1 MRILKWRFLVLVSGP
16 LLAAA
21 PAAPARRSP
30 AEFGYRHLVVMFG
43 HDSVDV
49 LVQPKK
55 GEERV
60 RKPLLLWCQGS
71 LPRPLVLYDSL
82 GPLRVFPFAIR
93 AGADS
98 LVAHCAGLP
107 QPRRLYPRR

>member
-1 MRILKWRFLVLVSGP
+1 MPAGLACDPDADIKVVFLGACER
-16 LLAAA
+16 AAA
-21 PAAPARRSP
+21 GRGARPRPAQPGRVRLSVP
-30 AEFGYRHLVVMFG
+30 SGDMFG

-49 LVQPKK
+49 LVQSKK

-60 RKPLLLWCQGS
+60 RKPL
-71 LPRPLVLYDSL
+71 VLYDSL
-82 GPLRVFPFAIR
+82 GSLRVFPLATR

-98 LVAHCAGLP
+98 LVAHRAGRP

>member
-1 MRILKWRFLVLVSGP
+1 MLVSGP

-21 PAAPARRSP
+21 PSARRSP

-49 LVQPKK
+49 LVQSKK

-60 RKPLLLWCQGS
+60 RKPLLL
-71 LPRPLVLYDSL
+71 YDSL
-82 GPLRVFPFAIR
+82 GSLRVFPLATR

-98 LVAHCAGLP
+98 LVAHRAGRP